1 MGNERPTHL
10 DLFSGLGGFSLAF
23 ESAGFETIGF
33 SETDPYASAVLKKH
47 WPEVPNFGD
56 VRSIPDTLR
65 RLADV
70 GIIPRVDVVTGGFP
84 CQPFSVAGKRRGAAD
99 DRHLWPAMLQV
110 LRTLIELGELPWFCG
125 ENVPGIVGM
134 VLADILSDLEATGY
148 QCAPFIVP
156 ACAVGAPH
164 IRDRLWIIAH
174 ATGERCGEAR
184 QLRRDESAERIA
196 SGGKARDLADGE
208 GDGLQPG
215 RNGERSESQHAESI
229 VSGEV
234 RGDVAD
240 AQGVGERE
248 PANEADAIATGGQAR
263 NESGDRSQSLADA
276 ASEQAERNNARGF
289 QQEPARNGEAVSD
302 ASSAGR
308 EEFDAPNLTAKQR
321 HDTRRIV
328 EGRLH
333 WSTDA
338 GILRVADGIP
348 NRVQRIKCLG
358 NSIVPQLAQI
368 FAKAIYAEL
377 TK

>member
-1 MGNERPTHL
+1 MQNEQPTHL

-23 ESAGFETIGF
+23 ESAGFKTIGF
-33 SETDPYASAVLKKH
+33 SEVDPYASAILKKH

-56 VRSIPDTLR
+56 VRTIPTESL
-65 RLADV
+65 V
-70 GIIPRVDVVTGGFP
+70 GRVDVITGGFP
-84 CQPFSVAGKRRGAAD
+84 CQPFSVAGKRRGKD
-99 DRHLWPAMLQV
+99 DERHLWPAMLRV
-110 LRTLIELGELPWFCG
+110 IDAIRPDWVCG

-148 QCAPFIVP
+148 QCAPFIIP

-164 IRDRLWIIAH
+164 IRDRIWIIAH

-184 QLRRDESAERIA
+184 QLRRDESAERIT
-196 SGGKARDLADGE
+196 SGSEARDLADSK

-215 RNGERSESQHAESI
+215 RNGERAESQHAESI
-229 VSGEV
+229 VSGE
-234 RGDVAD
+234 DVAHTNKI
-240 AQGVGERE
+240 ER
-248 PANEADAIATGGQAR
+248 NGSGRTWHR
-263 NESGDRSQSLADA
+263 RSESSDRSQSLADA
-276 ASEQAERNNARGF
+276 ASEQAERDNARGF
-289 QQEPARNGEAVSD
+289 QQEPARNGEVVSD

-308 EEFDAPNLTAKQR
+308 EEFDAPCLAARQG

-328 EGRLH
+328 EGRTH